1 MRRLTAGLALLLL
14 TAGCG
19 PREHATP
26 PPAAIRITPT
36 TTIAGSPLAG
46 EPPRIPWWSRGL
58 LHVDG
63 RTIRTDDRRL
73 VSRGGTTLVGSAS
86 ETHSH
91 WSLVTARGLRT
102 LVDAPT
108 GYVEPVPSADGSH
121 VAWVTE
127 RTLQKIDDFHYVI
140 RFTVHDYDV
149 AHGSS
154 AVTSTDSHV
163 ACCDASGS
171 IRVGGT
177 DDDGTVVLWRDDD
190 RVWLWQPGRPWQVVR
205 IADAERMG
213 DPWPEGLT
221 WGTTDDE
228 YGRAAYGTVT
238 AAGSLHRV
246 GRLPQLGG
254 GLWSPDGSAYAFSG
268 FDKSG
273 IQPVRV
279 WREGRTRRL
288 RAPEGVQLVGWESPT
303 SVIVVLGG
311 QGDDDLYPSAQ
322 PVRCN
327 VVTGVCAKAGP
338 VLRAFEFASPAG
350 RP

>member
-1 MRRLTAGLALLLL
+1 
-14 TAGCG
+14 
-19 PREHATP
+19 
-26 PPAAIRITPT
+26 
-36 TTIAGSPLAG
+36 
-46 EPPRIPWWSRGL
+46 
-58 LHVDG
+58 
-63 RTIRTDDRRL
+63 
-73 VSRGGTTLVGSAS
+73 
-86 ETHSH
+86 
-91 WSLVTARGLRT
+91 
-102 LVDAPT
+102 
-108 GYVEPVPSADGSH
+108 
-121 VAWVTE
+121 
-127 RTLQKIDDFHYVI
+127 
-140 RFTVHDYDV
+140 
-149 AHGSS
+149 
-154 AVTSTDSHV
+154 
-163 ACCDASGS
+163 
-171 IRVGGT
+171 
-177 DDDGTVVLWRDDD
+177 
-190 RVWLWQPGRPWQVVR
+190 VR

-303 SVIVVLGG
+303 SVMVVLGG

-327 VVTGVCAKAGP
+327 VVTGVCVKAGP